1 MFRNLF
7 RGSQRAVTTVT
18 RPGASR
24 QTPMLCRQALIRQPR
39 QSQQLYKFLAG
50 SRPYS
55 SQSKIAVNNG
65 TDANGEDAASDKS
78 DNTTQRGIVCR
89 VAASAERKKRLALI
103 DPVPE
108 RAGRQNQLARIHRV
122 PPRIYRK
129 YQLVLPT
136 TRQMIQMEKNA
147 LEIVKALREI
157 SAKLDMLEKLDKLD
171 KINMN
176 LDKLDNINI
185 NLEKIIINL
194 DKAQKQDKYAFWTLV
209 FAIIVMAFVVAMSD
223 PEKPDKEENEAGGEI
238 QLDTRP
244 TSKADP
250 DRVS

>member
-89 VAASAERKKRLALI
+89 VAASAERKKL
-103 DPVPE
+103 
-108 RAGRQNQLARIHRV
+108 
-122 PPRIYRK
+122 
-129 YQLVLPT
+129 
-136 TRQMIQMEKNA
+136 
-147 LEIVKALREI
+147 KALREI